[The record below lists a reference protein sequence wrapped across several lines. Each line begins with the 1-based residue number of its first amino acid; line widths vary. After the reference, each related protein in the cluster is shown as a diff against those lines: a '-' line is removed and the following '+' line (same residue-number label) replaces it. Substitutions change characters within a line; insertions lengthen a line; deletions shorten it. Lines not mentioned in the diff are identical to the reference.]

1 MKLVREPLLH
11 FALLGAAFF
20 ALFAYLRGPESG
32 HGRVVVSAGDI
43 EHLANTFAA
52 GSGRRPTADEL
63 NRLIDDYVRE
73 EISYREA
80 LALGIDRGDTVVRRR
95 LRQKF
100 EFVMEDSVATARPS
114 DGELQA
120 YLQQHSDLFRTEPT
134 FRFRQVYLSRDRRGD
149 AVEQDA
155 IDLLDQLTTAGPDV
169 DITGKGDAFPL
180 LQEYES
186 VRRSDVVRLFGE
198 DFARRLDALEPKHWA
213 GPVDS
218 TLGVH
223 LVLVRERAGERVP
236 DLEHARPAVERAW
249 LSARRQQAVD
259 AAYERLRARYT
270 VVVDSAAA
278 VQTARGSR

>member
-32 HGRVVVSAGDI
+32 HGRVVVSAGDV

-120 YLQQHSDLFRTEPT
+120 YLEQH
-134 FRFRQVYLSRDRRGD
+134 
-149 AVEQDA
+149 
-155 IDLLDQLTTAGPDV
+155 PD
-169 DITGKGDAFPL
+169 
-180 LQEYES
+180 
-186 VRRSDVVRLFGE
+186 
-198 DFARRLDALEPKHWA
+198 
-213 GPVDS
+213 
-218 TLGVH
+218 
-223 LVLVRERAGERVP
+223 
-236 DLEHARPAVERAW
+236 
-249 LSARRQQAVD
+249 
-259 AAYERLRARYT
+259 
-270 VVVDSAAA
+270 
-278 VQTARGSR
+278 